1 MDDSFIKMRGFIKL
15 FEEDDVPEIIDD
27 DVLSDQNKSIIADL
41 RLLID
46 KLNNHMETDD
56 TEQSLGVEMGFQ
68 RVASMIENLVKKYEG
83 Q

>member
-56 TEQSLGVEMGFQ
+56 TAQSLGVEMGFQ
-68 RVASMIENLVKKYEG
+68 RVASMIENLVKKYEE

>member
-1 MDDSFIKMRGFIKL
+1 MKMRGFIKL

-27 DVLSDQNKSIIADL
+27 DVLSDQNKSIIDDL

-68 RVASMIENLVKKYEG
+68 RVASMIENLVKKYEE

>member
-1 MDDSFIKMRGFIKL
+1 MDDNFIKMRGFIKL

-27 DVLSDQNKSIIADL
+27 AVISVQNKSIMDDL

-46 KLNNHMETDD
+46 RLNNHMETDD
-56 TEQSLGVEMGFQ
+56 TEQSLGVEIGFQ
-68 RVASMIENLVKKYEG
+68 RVALMIENLVKKYEE